1 MGPLS
6 SSTPATD
13 VPGIPEVAVEPPVAG
28 DGGGGRVVFVEDDP
42 LLRRFFQRVLEEARY
57 AVEPAGSVAEGRRAL
72 LGAHDAVLL
81 DLELPDASGL
91 DLLNEL
97 RAGGDRTPV
106 IILTGRGGDE
116 EVVRGLDAG
125 ADDYIEK
132 PVSGSVLLARLRAV
146 IRRGAHQAATRRDA
160 GLLTLG
166 PLSLDRLGR
175 RATVEGQALDL
186 TPKEFT
192 LLEYLLLCAE
202 QTVTRAELLEHVWE
216 LQGEPESNVVDAH
229 MARLRAKLRAV
240 SSRPDIRT
248 VRGKGFV
255 LTGA

>member
-1 MGPLS
+1 MVAYPHTL
-6 SSTPATD
+6 TPAAD
-13 VPGIPEVAVEPPVAG
+13 APAVSPPHD
-28 DGGGGRVVFVEDDP
+28 DGSAGRVVFVEDDA
-42 LLRRFFQRVLEEARY
+42 LISRLFQRLLEEAQY
-57 AVEPAGSVAEGRRAL
+57 QVEAVGTVAEARRAL
-72 LGAHDAVLL
+72 LDARDAVLL

-91 DLLNEL
+91 TLLEEL
-97 RAGGDRTPV
+97 RARGDRTPV

-125 ADDYIEK
+125 ADDFIEK
-132 PVSGSVLLARLRAV
+132 PVGGAVLLARLRAV
-146 IRRGAHQAATRRDA
+146 IRRGAHQATGRREA
-160 GLLTLG
+160 GVLTLG
-166 PLSLDRLGR
+166 SLSLDRLAR
-175 RATVEGQALDL
+175 RATVDGQPLDL

-202 QTVTRAELLEHVWE
+202 ETVTRAELLDQVWE

-240 SSRPDIRT
+240 ASSPDIRT

-255 LTGA
+255 LSAV

>member
-1 MGPLS
+1 MGPS
-6 SSTPATD
+6 FSTSTTSTST
-13 VPGIPEVAVEPPVAG
+13 IPEVAIEPPGASEG
-28 DGGGGRVVFVEDDP
+28 EGGRVVFIEDDP
-42 LLRRFFQRVLEEARY
+42 LLRRFLQRVLEEARY
-57 AVEPAGSVAEGRRAL
+57 VVEPAGSVAEGRRAL

-91 DLLNEL
+91 DLLGEL

-106 IILTGRGGDE
+106 IILTGLGGDV

-146 IRRGAHQAATRRDA
+146 IRRGSHQAATRRDA
-160 GLLTLG
+160 GVLALG

-175 RATVEGQALDL
+175 RATVDGQTLDL

-229 MARLRAKLRAV
+229 MARLRAKLRTV
-240 SSRPDIRT
+240 STRPDIRT

-255 LTGA
+255 LTEA

>member
-1 MGPLS
+1 MVDTLAL
-6 SSTPATD
+6 TPATD
-13 VPGIPEVAVEPPVAG
+13 APAVSESTEAPPAG
-28 DGGGGRVVFVEDDP
+28 TDGGGRVVFVEDDP
-42 LLRRFFQRVLEEARY
+42 LLRRVLQRVLEEAHF

-91 DLLNEL
+91 DLLDEL
-97 RAGGDRTPV
+97 RARGDRSPV
-106 IILTGRGGDE
+106 IILTGRGGDD

-132 PVSGSVLLARLRAV
+132 PVGGSVLLARLRAV
-146 IRRGAHQAATRRDA
+146 IRRGAHQASGRREA
-160 GLLTLG
+160 GVLLLG
-166 PLSLDRLGR
+166 PLTLDRLAR
-175 RATVEGQALDL
+175 RAAVEGQALDL

-202 QTVTRAELLEHVWE
+202 ETVTRAELLDRVWE
-216 LQGEPESNVVDAH
+216 MQGEPESNVVDAH

-240 SSRPDIRT
+240 SARPDIRT

-255 LTGA
+255 LTAA

>member
-1 MGPLS
+1 MSL
-6 SSTPATD
+6 D
-13 VPGIPEVAVEPPVAG
+13 E
-28 DGGGGRVVFVEDDP
+28 GGSAGRVIFVEDDAFIV
-42 LLRRFFQRVLEEARY
+42 RFFQRVLREARFEVV
-57 AVEPAGSVAEGRRAL
+57 AAGSVAEGRRAL

-81 DLELPDASGL
+81 DVELPDASGL
-91 DLLNEL
+91 TLLEEL
-97 RAGGDRTPV
+97 RARGDRSPV

-132 PVSGSVLLARLRAV
+132 PVGGAVLLARLRAV
-146 IRRGAHQAATRRDA
+146 IRRGAHQATGRREA
-160 GLLTLG
+160 GVLSLG
-166 PLSLDRLGR
+166 PLTLDRLAR
-175 RATVEGQALDL
+175 RATVDGQVLDL

-202 QTVTRAELLEHVWE
+202 ETVTRAELLDHVWE

-240 SSRPDIRT
+240 SDRPDILT

-255 LTGA
+255 LTAA

>member
-1 MGPLS
+1 MVLHSPTV
-6 SSTPATD
+6 TPADAT
-13 VPGIPEVAVEPPVAG
+13 PAVHPSTEEGA
-28 DGGGGRVVFVEDDP
+28 GGGRVVFVEDDP
-42 LLRRFFQRVLEEARY
+42 LIRRFFQRVLEDAHFS
-57 AVEPAGSVAEGRRAL
+57 VEPAGSVAEGRRAL

-81 DLELPDASGL
+81 DLELPDASGIE
-91 DLLNEL
+91 LLEEL
-97 RAGGDRTPV
+97 RARGDRAPV

-132 PVSGSVLLARLRAV
+132 PVGGAVLLARLRAV
-146 IRRGAHQAATRRDA
+146 IRRGAHQATGRREA
-160 GLLTLG
+160 GVLRLG
-166 PLSLDRLGR
+166 PLTLDRLAR
-175 RATVEGQALDL
+175 RATVDGQALEL

-202 QTVTRAELLEHVWE
+202 ETVTRAELLDRVWE

-240 SSRPDIRT
+240 TPRPDIRT

-255 LTGA
+255 LTAA